1 VVVLIIGQRPDP
13 HIDAVAAHLTEAGES
28 AVVLDRNTRDRC
40 CLVLGKTENAG
51 CITCDGERIPFSEIA
66 GVWWRVKPSARAE
79 FGAGSESV
87 AEALKWKEWRH
98 LLCSLPHFL
107 NFATWINPLRQHFE
121 MSYKP
126 VQLALAT
133 ELGFAIPDTVV
144 TNDADD
150 VLELFKRNPRV
161 IYKTLSSFL
170 IPPDEMIFTNEVTRG
185 QVLDDAG
192 AIGLAPGIFQE
203 LVEKKYE
210 LRVTVVGDSVFA
222 VRIESQKFPENS
234 IDWRRNQFAEMY
246 VPTVLRLEEE
256 QRLKALHSRMGLV
269 YAAYDF
275 VVDQKDE
282 LVFLECNPGGQWLWL
297 EQALDLPISHT
308 LAETL
313 RRRDLIAARV

>member
-1 VVVLIIGQRPDP
+1 
-13 HIDAVAAHLTEAGES
+13 
-28 AVVLDRNTRDRC
+28 
-40 CLVLGKTENAG
+40 
-51 CITCDGERIPFSEIA
+51 
-66 GVWWRVKPSARAE
+66 
-79 FGAGSESV
+79 
-87 AEALKWKEWRH
+87 
-98 LLCSLPHFL
+98 
-107 NFATWINPLRQHFE
+107 

-150 VLELFKRNPRV
+150 VLELFKRNPRM

-170 IPPDEMIFTNEVTRG
+170 IPPDEMIFTNEVTQA
-185 QVLDDAG
+185 QVLDGAG

-210 LRVTVVGDSVFA
+210 LRVTIVNDSVFA

-234 IDWRRNQFAEMY
+234 IDWRRNQLAEMY
-246 VPTVLRLEEE
+246 VPTVLRLEDE
-256 QRLKALHSRMGLV
+256 QRLRALHSRMGLV

-297 EQALDLPISHT
+297 EHALDLPISHT